1 MEENK
6 IIPYFKIARPDHSI
20 KQLFII
26 PGCMAAILLCQITI
40 DIRLLWKIAFGLLST
55 TFVAS
60 ANYVINEYLDAKF
73 DKFHPLKKTRPLVN
87 QKTDVRYI
95 IFEYI
100 LLLLLGLLS
109 AYGLSEFVFGLMILL
124 AVMGILYNV
133 EPIRLKDIPY
143 LDVLSESFNMAIRFL
158 IGWFL
163 ITQQYFPPVSIVL
176 GYWFAGAYLM
186 SVKRFSEYKMIN
198 DADRAGAY
206 RKSFI
211 YYSEDTLCVQSLF
224 YAIISVFFLGI
235 FLIKYRI
242 ELILDVPLL
251 CILYCY
257 YFHLSFA
264 KDSSTQR
271 PEKLFHEKFLMLYI
285 VFFCVISA
293 ALLFIEI
300 PILHIF
306 LDNNLIGVR

>member
-1 MEENK
+1 MDK
-6 IIPYFKIARPDHSI
+6 KKFASYIKIARPDHSI
-20 KQLFII
+20 KQLFVL
-26 PGCMAAILLCQITI
+26 PGCMAAILLCKLSA
-40 DIRLLWKIAFGLLST
+40 DVLLIKRIILGLLST
-55 TFVAS
+55 TFIAS
-60 ANYVINEYLDAKF
+60 ANYVINEYLDAEF
-73 DKFHPLKKTRPLVN
+73 DKFHPIKKKRPLVN
-87 QKTDVRYI
+87 QKVNLRYI
-95 IFEYI
+95 ILEY
-100 LLLLLGLLS
+100 LLLLFIGLWLS
-109 AYGLSEFVFGLMILL
+109 YNLSMFVFGLLVLL
-124 AVMGILYNV
+124 AVMGVLYNV

-143 LDVLSESFNMAIRFL
+143 FDVLAESFNMAIRFL

-163 ITQQYFPPVSIVL
+163 ITQQYFPPISIVL

-198 DADRAGAY
+198 DATCAGSY

-211 YYSEDTLCVQSLF
+211 YYSESILGMQSLF

-251 CILYCY
+251 CVLYCY
-257 YFHLSFA
+257 YFYLSFS

-285 VFFCVISA
+285 VFFGLVSVG
-293 ALLFIEI
+293 LLFIEI
-300 PILHIF
+300 PFLHIF
-306 LDNNLIGVR
+306 LDDNLIGIK

>member
-1 MEENK
+1 MEK
-6 IIPYFKIARPDHSI
+6 KDIIPYFKIARPDHSI

-26 PGCMAAILLCQITI
+26 PGCMAAGLLCHTII
-40 DIRLLWKIAFGLLST
+40 DIRLLLNIVLGLLST

-60 ANYVINEYLDAKF
+60 ANYVINEYLDAQF
-73 DKFHPLKKTRPLVN
+73 DKFHPIKKKRPLVN
-87 QKTDVRYI
+87 HRINVRYI
-95 IFEYI
+95 VFEYI
-100 LLLLLGLLS
+100 LLLFLGLLL
-109 AYGLSEFVFGLMILL
+109 AYWLSEIVCGLMLLL
-124 AVMGILYNV
+124 AVMGVLYNV
-133 EPIRLKDIPY
+133 EPVRLKDVPY
-143 LDVLSESFNMAIRFL
+143 FDVISESFNMAIRFL

-163 ITQQYFPPVSIVL
+163 VTQQYFPPISIVL

-198 DADRAGAY
+198 DAERAGAY
-206 RKSFI
+206 RKSFM

-235 FLIKYRI
+235 FLIKYRV

-264 KDSSTQR
+264 NDSSTQR
-271 PEKLFHEKFLMLYI
+271 PEKLFREKNLMLYI
-285 VFFCVISA
+285 VFFCIVSVT
-293 ALLFIEI
+293 LLFIEI
-300 PILHIF
+300 PAFHIF
-306 LDNNLIGVR
+306 LDNSLIGVQ